1 MSLQSK
7 YEKLITAV
15 KQKSSGEPKV
25 VEQDGVLYIDGTVS
39 SETDKNQLWDVYN
52 TIDPDYRAG
61 DVRLNLEIAEGGA
74 DTEEYTVKAGDSL
87 SKIGAKYG
95 VPWKQ
100 IYEANKSLIK
110 NPDLIHPGWKLKI
123 PVKK

>member
-7 YEKLITAV
+7 YEKLISAV
-15 KQKSSGEPKV
+15 KQRSSGVPKV

-39 SETDKNQLWDVYN
+39 SETDKNELWDVYN

-61 DVRLNLEIAEGGA
+61 DVRLNLEVAEGATG
-74 DTEEYTVKAGDSL
+74 TEEYTVKSGDSL

-95 VPWKQ
+95 VSWKQ

-110 NPDLIHPGWKLKI
+110 DPDLIHPGWKLKI
-123 PVKK
+123 PVKN